1 MQSELAKGDAIV
13 TIGGLHGT
21 IESVDETKIVIKSGG
36 SHLTFDRNAIRE
48 VVKTNG
54 RPCMKCAG
62 PFSYFALTYLHRKY
76 HRVYSPPLMLIDIV
90 IVSSIRFEK
99 SLNS

>member
-1 MQSELAKGDAIV
+1 MQSELKKGDAIV

-48 VVKTNG
+48 VVKN
-54 RPCMKCAG
+54 
-62 PFSYFALTYLHRKY
+62 
-76 HRVYSPPLMLIDIV
+76 
-90 IVSSIRFEK
+90 
-99 SLNS
+99 